1 MKPQTHIIS
10 YTTKKEMLM
19 NLPMVI
25 WSGIAVPKK
34 EAKPAINRKQLIQR
48 MARNLF
54 INISFRFIKNKITK
68 ISEGVKHVLGD
79 FKIFYYETLF
89 QQ

>member
-1 MKPQTHIIS
+1 
-10 YTTKKEMLM
+10 M

-54 INISFRFIKNKITK
+54 INISFRFVKNKIAK
-68 ISEGVKHVLGD
+68 IL
-79 FKIFYYETLF
+79 
-89 QQ
+89 